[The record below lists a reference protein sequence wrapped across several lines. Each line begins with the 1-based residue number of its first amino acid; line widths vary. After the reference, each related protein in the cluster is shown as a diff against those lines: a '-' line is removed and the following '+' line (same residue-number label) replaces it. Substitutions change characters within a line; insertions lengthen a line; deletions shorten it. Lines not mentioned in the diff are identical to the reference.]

1 MEEESDPFH
10 FLFNFYE
17 NSSSQEQLL
26 QSIPFCGQAAVTV
39 ADGGGSTQEQHDVYH
54 TPPENSLVS
63 SSNHQPR
70 QVEFVDLDDY
80 DSEESECVNL
90 DSGSALGFPKVEPG
104 GIKRNAV
111 DERELRSDEL
121 QVEKPKLLEPP
132 SGKTDNVKKRKSS
145 LVFDVLRTLAE
156 AEKAQKAQKAS
167 ATATDA
173 GVDAARLFEILAGK
187 RRG

>member
-132 SGKTDNVKKRKSS
+132 SGKTDNERGEGWDQVEAHVVSTGYLGKG
-145 LVFDVLRTLAE
+145 LVFLQQSLNY
-156 AEKAQKAQKAS
+156 
-167 ATATDA
+167 
-173 GVDAARLFEILAGK
+173 LNLP
-187 RRG
+187 